1 MVNKIFTYQL
11 IKKYCLFNIRIYTRK
26 QAISPHY
33 IARRLNFDYKVCY
46 ELYN

>member
-1 MVNKIFTYQL
+1 MTFSNQPILVNGDALPYVKTL
-11 IKKYCLFNIRIYTRK
+11 
-26 QAISPHY
+26 SDDS